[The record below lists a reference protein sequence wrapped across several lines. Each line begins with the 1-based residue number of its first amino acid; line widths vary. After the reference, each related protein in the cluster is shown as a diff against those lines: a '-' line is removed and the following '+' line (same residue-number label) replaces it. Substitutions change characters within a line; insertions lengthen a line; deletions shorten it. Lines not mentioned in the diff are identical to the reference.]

1 MRRAVI
7 LATLT
12 LLLLTFAGITV
23 ARESNFGPDVSYR
36 TEPTSREAT
45 TRESTDLAD
54 EEPTAENEVAGAGVV
69 ENSVEP
75 ESYSSEVV
83 EDQGAWGEGKSEK
96 RGRPKDVGKPEHAG
110 GRAGVAREGK
120 PEGVG
125 GGRAGQPPDES
136 EAKGDG
142 EKAARGGSG
151 RKVTICHKGKI
162 SIMVGAPAEAAHLRH
177 GDSPG
182 ECGR

>member
-23 ARESNFGPDVSYR
+23 ARESNFGPEESYR
-36 TEPTSREAT
+36 TEQTTREAT
-45 TRESTDLAD
+45 TRESTDLAY
-54 EEPTAENEVAGAGVV
+54 EETTTENEGAGAGVV

-75 ESYSSEVV
+75 ESDSSEVV

-125 GGRAGQPPDES
+125 RGRAGKPADES
-136 EAKGDG
+136 ESRGDG
-142 EKAARGGSG
+142 EKAARGGGG

-162 SIMVGAPAEAAHLRH
+162 AITVGAPAEAAHIRH